1 VERISCCFK
10 ISYFKAEALSGW
22 SVMSRIMSWFIHSH
36 RFKKAEGLANF
47 IGVIPRLTE
56 SGVFWWRSCLSKK
69 GLGLVIEKL
78 YMAAIV
84 AGQYDITYDQKK
96 RLLDNGKIKM
106 QSLGAAMRKLA
117 HPCCGVIKN
126 QAECSPQVMI

>member
-1 VERISCCFK
+1 
-10 ISYFKAEALSGW
+10 
-22 SVMSRIMSWFIHSH
+22 
-36 RFKKAEGLANF
+36 
-47 IGVIPRLTE
+47 
-56 SGVFWWRSCLSKK
+56 
-69 GLGLVIEKL
+69 
-78 YMAAIV
+78 MAAIV